1 MDGNIITALIAFL
14 GTVIGSLGGV
24 LAAARLTNFRLQQLE
39 KKVEKHNN
47 LVERVAIVEQRSK
60 SNQHRLDDIEHSHV

>member
-1 MDGNIITALIAFL
+1 MDSGIWTALIAFL

-39 KKVEKHNN
+39 KKVEKYNN
-47 LVERVAIVEQRSK
+47 LVERVTVVEQRSK
-60 SNQHRLDDIEHSHV
+60 SNQHRLDELERGRA